1 MASIKYQMRAISLG
15 RTTNPG
21 VSPLLAFIIERID
34 VTLRSAQYR
43 KWMAA
48 H

>member
-1 MASIKYQMRAISLG
+1 M
-15 RTTNPG
+15 TNPN
-21 VSPLLAFIIERID
+21 VSPLLAFIIERFD
-34 VTLRSAQYR
+34 VKRWSAQYR